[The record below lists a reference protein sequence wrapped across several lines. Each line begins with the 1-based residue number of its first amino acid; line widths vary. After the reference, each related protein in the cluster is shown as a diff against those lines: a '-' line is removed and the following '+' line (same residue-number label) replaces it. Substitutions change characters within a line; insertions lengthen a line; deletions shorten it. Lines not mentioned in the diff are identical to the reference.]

1 MEEQNKEAP
10 VPKKKVSRRMLIV
23 LGVCI
28 LIWLPF
34 LFSSSGS
41 STTQPKEEDYSTTAY
56 LQSQGYV
63 KNALKSPASAK
74 FPYSYEIRNLPDNRF
89 VVSSYVDSQNS
100 FGAMLRSNWVVTL
113 QYLGG
118 NEFEGKSWKLEAMTV
133 DGERVYP

>member
-1 MEEQNKEAP
+1 MEKENIETS

-34 LFSSSGS
+34 LFSGS
-41 STTQPKEEDYSTTAY
+41 SSSTPPKEKDYSDAAF
-56 LQSQGYV
+56 LQSQAYV
-63 KNALKSPASAK
+63 KNALKSPASAD
-74 FPYSYEIRNLPDNRF
+74 FPSNYQIRNIPDSRF

-100 FGAMLRSNWVVTL
+100 FGAILRSNWVVTI

-118 NEFEGKSWKLEAMTV
+118 DEFEGKSWKLEAMTV
-133 DGERVYP
+133 DGQRVYP

>member
-1 MEEQNKEAP
+1 
-10 VPKKKVSRRMLIV
+10 MLIV

-34 LFSSSGS
+34 LFSGS
-41 STTQPKEEDYSTTAY
+41 SSSTAPREEDYSTTAY
-56 LQSQGYV
+56 LQSQAYV
-63 KNALKSPASAK
+63 KNALKSPASAD
-74 FPYSYEIRNLPDNRF
+74 FPSAYDIRDLGDNRF

-100 FGAMLRSNWVVTL
+100 FGAMLRSDWVVTV

-133 DGERVYP
+133 DGQRVYP